1 MVSLPWK
8 RDLIFSLEKA
18 CDIIARAFLDSE
30 YHYMIKAFGLT
41 HQGLQRNNNEDT
53 LLVQD
58 STRLY
63 LVADGMGGHRSGEL
77 ASNRAAALIDDFVKQ
92 TDLSP
97 EITWPFGY
105 SPDLSV
111 NANRLINALKLA
123 NSAIW
128 TQAGSDPAHHGM
140 GTTVVCLL
148 IDDGVATFASAGD
161 SRLYLLRSQRL
172 RQLTQDDSWW
182 DAANHAQ
189 EFQNLRHVLT
199 KAVGVEESLDVSPHD
214 VELKAGDQ
222 LLLSTDGLHSV
233 IPQEEL
239 AEILKGEAQL
249 EEKVEHLIERA
260 NELGGP
266 DNITALLIR
275 YDAANMT

>member
-1 MVSLPWK
+1 
-8 RDLIFSLEKA
+8 
-18 CDIIARAFLDSE
+18 
-30 YHYMIKAFGLT
+30 MIKAFGLT
-41 HQGLQRNNNEDT
+41 HKGLQRSNNEDT

-77 ASNRAAALIDDFVKQ
+77 ASNRAAALIEEFITQ
-92 TDLSP
+92 TDSSP

-105 SPDLSV
+105 RPELSA
-111 NANRLINALKLA
+111 NTNRLINALKLA
-123 NSAIW
+123 NAAIW
-128 TQAGSDPAHHGM
+128 SQAGSDPVHHGM

-161 SRLYLLRSQRL
+161 SRLYLLRNQRL

-199 KAVGVEESLDVSPHD
+199 KAVGVEESLEVVPHD
-214 VELKAGDQ
+214 VELKAGDY

-239 AEILKGEAQL
+239 AEVLKGEAQL
-249 EEKVEHLIERA
+249 EKKVNRLIDRA

-266 DNITALLIR
+266 DNITALLIH
-275 YDAANMT
+275 YEAAKPTHQ